1 VAEDQKGQFDDLSE
15 KQRLFCVE
23 YCTHWNATKAAISAG
38 YSQKTAY
45 SIGFENLRKPEI
57 KAYIQHLKDNL
68 AEAAG
73 ISALRNLRELAKIA
87 YSNVSDIKK
96 DWDNEKDWDEIDDDT
111 KAAISEMTNV
121 NIVISEKRGSD
132 KENVTSTKRVTR
144 KIKMHSKIAA
154 IQEINKMLG
163 YAAQPEEPKPV
174 SVIVNF
180 SDEDDS
186 E

>member
-1 VAEDQKGQFDDLSE
+1 MAYDKEQFSELSE
-15 KQRLFCVE
+15 KQKLFCIE
-23 YCTHWNATKAAISAG
+23 YCTYWNATKAAISAG
-38 YSQKTAY
+38 YSKKSARQMG
-45 SIGFENLRKPEI
+45 SENLSKPYI
-57 KAYIQHLKDNL
+57 QAYIQYVKDNL

-121 NIVISEKRGSD
+121 NIVVSEKRGSD
-132 KENVTSTKRVTR
+132 KEKVTSTKRVTR

-163 YAAQPEEPKPV
+163 YAAQPDEPKPV